1 MRQKGAIWIYV
12 VFLVIFPALL
22 IALSHTVKTDGQHWD
37 LSLPWSINEFH
48 TQNAL
53 RFASDVETA
62 TQGRVSITVHPGA
75 TLGIKGPDSL
85 RATSDGVVPLV
96 EMAGF
101 QQTGVE
107 PLLGLES
114 LPFLIETQDDL
125 RILYQVLRPTLERA
139 FARHG
144 VKLLYIVPWPNQNLY
159 TKSPVNN
166 LQDLAGLKM
175 RTYDANTT
183 RLSARLGLIPIQMPA
198 PDVVPA
204 LASGA
209 VDATMTSTTT
219 AAAQKYWEFLRYIH
233 RTSHIWVSNML
244 VVNQAAWD
252 TLSPKD
258 QEAILDT
265 AQRLEPEFWAIAKA
279 DDEKQLKVLLQN
291 GMKIGG
297 PGPEMLAD
305 MRALARPMWR
315 EFIEDVPE
323 AEPILNAY
331 LEATGRDAL

>member
-1 MRQKGAIWIYV
+1 MRHKGARLAYV
-12 VFLVIFPALL
+12 FFLILFPALL
-22 IALSHTVKTDGQHWD
+22 ITLSYMVKTKDQHWD

-53 RFASDVETA
+53 RFAREVGTA
-62 TQGRVSITVHPGA
+62 SQGRIIITVHPGA

-85 RATSDGVVPLV
+85 RAASDGVVPLV

-125 RILYQVLRPTLERA
+125 RVLYQVLRPTLERA

-159 TKSPVNN
+159 TKLPVNN
-166 LQDLAGLKM
+166 LQDLAGLKI

-244 VVNQAAWD
+244 VVNQTAWNA
-252 TLSPKD
+252 LSPKD
-258 QEAILDT
+258 QEVILAT

-279 DDEKQLKVLLQN
+279 DDKKQLKVLLQN
-291 GMKIGG
+291 GMEIGG
-297 PGPEMLAD
+297 PGPKMLAD

-315 EFIEDVPE
+315 DFIERVPD

-331 LEATGRDAL
+331 LQATGRDAL